1 MASKKTATDS
11 ARTEKAKSTEA
22 EKATGTLRKI
32 TDLSLGDIVLIPGFD
47 GPRIIC
53 TATKAGDG
61 ADTGK
66 FEVALR
72 DETGEVEHARFGP
85 DEEVQVVG
93 KAPKGA
99 KDRPVPAESAARKTT
114 KGKGT
119 KNKAPKPEGAKK
131 PKAPAPPK
139 EKKTSALD
147 AAAKVLGESGEPMN
161 CQEMIKAM
169 PEKGYWK
176 SPGGLTLHATPYSAL
191 LREIKAK
198 GKEVRFKKANR
209 GQFSL
214 RSASLGQHGSP
225 AWPRFTRGLFLT
237 NRVLTS
243 TFSGETRVSF
253 RHLISIGKIRLQL
266 VPPAGSILSGRGF
279 RRHHCW
285 RRQGVGT
292 LAQGSLRQGNHRPD
306 DQAGQAILPGR
317 HRQGTDRQKPV
328 RQDQAADACE

>member
-85 DEEVQVVG
+85 DEEVQVIG
-93 KAPKGA
+93 KAAKGDKA
-99 KDRPVPAESAARKTT
+99 SPIPAESAARKTSP

-119 KNKAPKPEGAKK
+119 KNKAPKPAGAEKAKK
-131 PKAPAPPK
+131 EPKAPK

-147 AAAKVLGESGEPMN
+147 AAAKILGENGEPMN

-169 PEKGYWK
+169 SDKGYWK
-176 SPGGLTLHATPYSAL
+176 SPGGLTPHATLYSAL

-198 GKEVRFKKANR
+198 GKEARFKKAER
-209 GQFSL
+209 GKFC
-214 RSASLGQHGSP
+214 
-225 AWPRFTRGLFLT
+225 LT
-237 NRVLTS
+237 
-243 TFSGETRVSF
+243 
-253 RHLISIGKIRLQL
+253 
-266 VPPAGSILSGRGF
+266 
-279 RRHHCW
+279 
-285 RRQGVGT
+285 
-292 LAQGSLRQGNHRPD
+292 
-306 DQAGQAILPGR
+306 
-317 HRQGTDRQKPV
+317 
-328 RQDQAADACE
+328 